1 MEGLVP
7 DHTPYILNCQNN
19 NSLNCEVAMLD
30 GEHISVDW
38 CGTSDELMAVD
49 GSDVDLIP
57 TRWVAVVFDVDIYQL
72 WS

>member
-1 MEGLVP
+1 
-7 DHTPYILNCQNN
+7 
-19 NSLNCEVAMLD
+19 MLD

-57 TRWVAVVFDVDIYQL
+57 TRWVAVLFDVDIYQL